1 MIKKREQPI
10 PGRHRRNIKSATSR
24 ANTGLL
30 EVFACL
36 AGIAVAVVNGWDF
49 NLLIALGL
57 MAVLYAVLRH
67 RRSLARLK
75 NQHEQAQPSNTQ
87 SLLQKVLR
95 GKRLQPPS
103 QKVSLQRR
111 ETRKS
116 EESSG
121 WTRPPHHLH
130 PKGRTHE
137 SHGFRNA

>member
-1 MIKKREQPI
+1 MVKEREQPI

-24 ANTGLL
+24 AKTGLL

-36 AGIAVAVVNGWDF
+36 AGIAVVVVYGWEF
-49 NLLIALGL
+49 NLLIALVL
-57 MAVLYAVLRH
+57 LTILYAVLRH
-67 RRSLARLK
+67 MRSLARLK
-75 NQHEQAQPSNTQ
+75 SQHEQAQPSNTQ
-87 SLLQKVLR
+87 SSLQKVLR
-95 GKRLQPPS
+95 GKRLQPQS

-121 WTRPPHHLH
+121 WTRPPQHLH

>member
-1 MIKKREQPI
+1 MVKEREQPI

-24 ANTGLL
+24 AKTGLL

-36 AGIAVAVVNGWDF
+36 AGIAVVVVNGWEF
-49 NLLIALGL
+49 NLLIALVL
-57 MAVLYAVLRH
+57 LTILYAVLRH
-67 RRSLARLK
+67 MRSLARLK
-75 NQHEQAQPSNTQ
+75 SQHEQAQPSNTQ
-87 SLLQKVLR
+87 SSLQKVLR
-95 GKRLQPPS
+95 GKRLQPQS

-121 WTRPPHHLH
+121 WTRPPQHLH